1 MSGIVTDSSGW
12 RAVDSGSGEV
22 ARYLELSTRLLDVM
36 KRTSIEMLK
45 LQPGASVLDVGCG
58 LGHDA
63 ETILAM
69 VGPAGRVVGI
79 DAGQKLIEKA
89 VERTQ
94 AISPRPDFRV
104 GDALALEFADNTFDA
119 CRTDRVLQHLHD
131 PTRAVSEMVRVTR
144 PGGRV
149 AVLEP
154 DWHTMTIAGG
164 DIVVAQKV
172 ARHRAF
178 VRSSQGDIGRR
189 VVQLLMDAG
198 CDDMNL
204 DAKVLLLRDLDIADF
219 VLHIRSTL
227 ESVITVGEIAEDEG
241 ELWWKA
247 VQELDAQ
254 GRFFASVNGVI
265 CGGTAR

>member
-12 RAVDSGSGEV
+12 RAVDSDSGEV

-63 ETILAM
+63 VSILAM

-89 VERTQ
+89 IERTQ
-94 AISPRPDFRV
+94 AIFPRPDFRV

-131 PTRAVSEMVRVTR
+131 PARAVSEMVRVTR

-164 DIVVAQKV
+164 DIGHEHA
-172 ARHRAF
+172 
-178 VRSSQGDIGRR
+178 SLTIN
-189 VVQLLMDAG
+189 LM
-198 CDDMNL
+198 N
-204 DAKVLLLRDLDIADF
+204 KHTLLLIP
-219 VLHIRSTL
+219 TL
-227 ESVITVGEIAEDEG
+227 RKQSELVQNSEISKLNSEISR
-241 ELWWKA
+241 L
-247 VQELDAQ
+247 
-254 GRFFASVNGVI
+254 R
-265 CGGTAR
+265 GGYIIKGMGD